1 MPAVPARILEIGC
14 GPVGGLVPALHAAGY
29 TAEGVDPQAP
39 DEPGYRQVGFED
51 YRPPRPADAVAACT
65 SLHHVADL
73 DAVLDRIRD
82 KLAPGDTLIVVE
94 WARERFDEP
103 TARWCFNRPPLATD
117 DSEAG
122 WLHRHR
128 HRWSDSG
135 LPWREYLRS
144 WAAEEGL
151 HTGEQ
156 ILAGL
161 DARFHRR
168 MRERGPYF
176 FADLADTTEAEEQ
189 AAIDNADIQANGI
202 RYVGQPC

>member
-1 MPAVPARILEIGC
+1 MSIRRRPTSPA
-14 GPVGGLVPALHAAGY
+14 
-29 TAEGVDPQAP
+29 
-39 DEPGYRQVGFED
+39 
-51 YRPPRPADAVAACT
+51 
-65 SLHHVADL
+65 
-73 DAVLDRIRD
+73 
-82 KLAPGDTLIVVE
+82 
-94 WARERFDEP
+94 
-103 TARWCFNRPPLATD
+103 TARSGSRTTD
-117 DSEAG
+117 RRGRQTPWSEAG